1 MTIASSGL
9 SDSQIE
15 QMVQEAEQ
23 HAVADKEKREL
34 IEISV
39 GSAST
44 CSDTQKSLDEFKDQ
58 LDKTEVETVQKLID
72 ELKEIAQKGQEG
84 EGSAEEIKSKKDAL
98 LDASLGLFS
107 KVRTLLFDFWR
118 PVFFSCFFPMLTA
131 VLSCLSSPTP
141 CPTTG
146 PPGQERRRRV

>member
-1 MTIASSGL
+1 MTIASSSGL

-23 HAVADKEKREL
+23 HAVADREKREL

-84 EGSAEEIKSKKDAL
+84 EGSAEEIKAKKDAL

-107 KVRTLLFDFWR
+107 KVRT
-118 PVFFSCFFPMLTA
+118 FSLIFGDL
-131 VLSCLSSPTP
+131 
-141 CPTTG
+141 
-146 PPGQERRRRV
+146 